1 MSGEKVLFV
10 DASNQILGRLASIVA
25 KKLLEGYK
33 VVIVNSEKAVLSG
46 DRVRVIEGYKIILKA
61 KTHRNPEKSGIHRPR
76 TPATILKRA
85 IKRMLPYD
93 QPKGREALRRLR
105 IYVGVPKSLIGKEF
119 VRFEEADVS
128 RLKQRYVYVSEVA
141 KALGWRGLNE

>member
-1 MSGEKVLFV
+1 
-10 DASNQILGRLASIVA
+10 
-25 KKLLEGYK
+25 
-33 VVIVNSEKAVLSG
+33 
-46 DRVRVIEGYKIILKA
+46 
-61 KTHRNPEKSGIHRPR
+61 
-76 TPATILKRA
+76 ATILKRA